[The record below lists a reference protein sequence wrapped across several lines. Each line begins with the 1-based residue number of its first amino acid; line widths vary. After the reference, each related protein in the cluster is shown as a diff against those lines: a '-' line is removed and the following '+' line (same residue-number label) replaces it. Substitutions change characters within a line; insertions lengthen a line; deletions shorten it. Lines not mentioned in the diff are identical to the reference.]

1 MSQMNVINVLMFHLW
16 HFDSVKQEGSKDRS
30 SDPWIV
36 PRPAAS
42 AAAAGHGAGGRAL
55 DKVTL
60 PWVASDPWYSLRKD
74 KKNKAVTPFM
84 PVTDLGEAKTAQV

>member
-1 MSQMNVINVLMFHLW
+1 MNAINVLMFHLW

-74 KKNKAVTPFM
+74 KKKIRP
-84 PVTDLGEAKTAQV
+84 